1 MTELERFA
9 AALLAQWRAGG
20 GTGGGPIG
28 VTAVIERVL
37 PYRTARRLLG
47 IDASEDYE
55 ALVLRLV
62 AEEEH
67 LVTTDP
73 LDAAEMAK
81 ATVAS
86 KLPDLDVLQLLRAAT
101 VTVTPQSIA
110 RLADILP
117 MPAPAAE
124 SSESAP
130 RPSTGSVDEP
140 VIPLHPAPIASPPA
154 GPVTPVRPEPVK
166 EAYLTS
172 VQFTPPGG
180 STCWS
185 CGETLPGDR
194 AMKFCPECGA
204 DQREPVCPACGAA
217 VERRWKHC
225 ADCGATLRAA
235 SP

>member
-1 MTELERFA
+1 MSELERFA

-20 GTGGGPIG
+20 KTGGGPIG
-28 VTAVIERVL
+28 VTALIERVL

-101 VTVTPQSIA
+101 VTLTPQSIT
-110 RLADILP
+110 RLADVLP
-117 MPAPAAE
+117 MPAPAEASEWAHAE
-124 SSESAP
+124 AAERVS
-130 RPSTGSVDEP
+130 EP
-140 VIPLHPAPIASPPA
+140 VIPLHPPVVPPLPTPPA
-154 GPVTPVRPEPVK
+154 EPAAPAVTHD

-172 VQFTPPGG
+172 VQFTPPAI
-180 STCWS
+180 TACWS
-185 CGETLPGDR
+185 CGDALPGNR
-194 AMKFCPECGA
+194 AVKFCPECGA
-204 DQREPVCPACGAA
+204 DQREPVCAACGAA
-217 VERRWKHC
+217 VEHRWKHC
-225 ADCGATLRAA
+225 PECGAALRASSA
-235 SP
+235 